1 MGRKVAGLCIA
12 MGCAIVGGCTTETYE
27 SGDGAYSYL
36 RADFVEMH
44 SKAPGKIDY
53 AVTDDGDSVALAP
66 HLDVAWAGKADTIYR
81 ALLYYS
87 KEGATARPVSV
98 SRVPVMGWK
107 ITDRMDTLPRDP
119 VTLESS
125 WVSGNRKYL
134 NLGIILKTAA
144 ADTADARHVIG
155 LARDTV
161 TRSDGASDTFR
172 LILAHRQNVEAYYSV
187 KAYLSIPISGLREY
201 KKIRLSIQTYQGEK
215 VLEHGL

>member
-1 MGRKVAGLCIA
+1 M
-12 MGCAIVGGCTTETYE
+12 
-27 SGDGAYSYL
+27 
-36 RADFVEMH
+36 
-44 SKAPGKIDY
+44 
-53 AVTDDGDSVALAP
+53 
-66 HLDVAWAGKADTIYR
+66 
-81 ALLYYS
+81 
-87 KEGATARPVSV
+87 
-98 SRVPVMGWK
+98 
-107 ITDRMDTLPRDP
+107 TDRMDTLPRDP

-161 TRSDGASDTFR
+161 TRSDGSSDTFR

-187 KAYLSIPISGLREY
+187 KAYLSIPISGLRGY